1 MKWRTLFKQNV
12 LNGAE
17 DYIRSDSVQDLA
29 IEENRITARVIG
41 IENYNVEIGL
51 SGDAVSS
58 MKCGCPYAKA
68 GSSCKHMAA
77 VLLAWD
83 NCMKAK
89 TEGESA
95 AAAESIVSKTV
106 TAEPVPAEE

>member
-1 MKWRTLFKQNV
+1 MEWRTLFKQNV

-51 SGDAVSS
+51 
-58 MKCGCPYAKA
+58 
-68 GSSCKHMAA
+68 H
-77 VLLAWD
+77 
-83 NCMKAK
+83 
-89 TEGESA
+89 
-95 AAAESIVSKTV
+95 
-106 TAEPVPAEE
+106 